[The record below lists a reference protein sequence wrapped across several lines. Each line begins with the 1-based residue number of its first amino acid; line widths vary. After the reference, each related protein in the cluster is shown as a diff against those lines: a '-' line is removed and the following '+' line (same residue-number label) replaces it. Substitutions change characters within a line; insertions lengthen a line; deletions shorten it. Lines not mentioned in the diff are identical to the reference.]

1 MFEDGHWDF
10 CYQIN
15 SMETKTQVFINNN
28 NNNVL
33 CHLTQLPWGIWFWK
47 VSSFMENWTHG
58 IRAITTEKQSRAH
71 TASQK
76 LFPNWQKTTRG
87 RRRDYLRP
95 SHASGLDQWRSSA
108 GTPNFVSPGTWT
120 VWRSD
125 GLPCFPSLPALQI
138 LLNDSHVLLALCG
151 CELGSVSSQSPFVC
165 KWVTCPSYKFILCK
179 KSSKSGPFRTGVI

>member
-108 GTPNFVSPGTWT
+108 GTPKLREPRNM
-120 VWRSD
+120 D
-125 GLPCFPSLPALQI
+125 GLKVRWPALLPFSCRTSNSPEWQPRAPCSLWLWTRLSVQSESI
-138 LLNDSHVLLALCG
+138 CLQMSYLPLL
-151 CELGSVSSQSPFVC
+151 
-165 KWVTCPSYKFILCK
+165 
-179 KSSKSGPFRTGVI
+179 